1 MNAGAG
7 IFGRSLTYDPALL
20 ASPPCAFAQLLFAP
34 MEGINWLD
42 LFTATDRFL
51 ATIVERNVTLVYV
64 VLFSIFFSE
73 TGLVFMAFLP
83 GDSLLFVAGA
93 VAALPAIEFKGLNV
107 HLLVVII
114 AVAAVLGNTLNY
126 FIGAWLGKKVY
137 DGTIGWIDQQA
148 LMKTHAF
155 FERHG
160 GKTVMIS
167 RFVPV
172 VRSFAPL
179 VAGASG
185 MDFHKFQFFNVLG
198 AGVWVVSLVYGGYLF
213 GNIPLVRDN
222 LGLILVVGIGA
233 VVGPLMLAA
242 FMRLLR
248 RKPRRALK

>member
-1 MNAGAG
+1 
-7 IFGRSLTYDPALL
+7 
-20 ASPPCAFAQLLFAP
+20 

-51 ATIVERNVTLVYV
+51 AAIVERNVVMVYV
-64 VLFSIFFSE
+64 TLFTIFFSE

-83 GDSLLFVAGA
+83 GDSLLFVSGA
-93 VAALPAIEFKGLNV
+93 ISALPAVQDKGLSV

-114 AVAAVLGNTLNY
+114 AAAAVLGNTLNY
-126 FIGAWLGKKVY
+126 FIGSWLGKKVY
-137 DGTIGWIDQQA
+137 DGTIGWIDQDA
-148 LMKTHAF
+148 LKKTHVF

-172 VRSFAPL
+172 IRTFAPL

-185 MDFHKFQFFNVLG
+185 MDIRKFQFFNILG

-213 GNIPLVRDN
+213 GNIALIRDN
-222 LGLILVVGIGA
+222 LGLILLVGIGA
-233 VVGPLMLAA
+233 VAGPLMLAA
-242 FMRLLR
+242 VLRLLR
-248 RKPRRALK
+248 RRKVVRALK

>member
-1 MNAGAG
+1 
-7 IFGRSLTYDPALL
+7 
-20 ASPPCAFAQLLFAP
+20 
-34 MEGINWLD
+34 
-42 LFTATDRFL
+42 
-51 ATIVERNVTLVYV
+51 
-64 VLFSIFFSE
+64 
-73 TGLVFMAFLP
+73 MAFLP

-93 VAALPAIEFKGLNV
+93 VSALPAVEYKGLNV
-107 HLLVVII
+107 HLLVIII

-137 DGTIGWIDQQA
+137 DGTIGWIDQEA

-213 GNIPLVRDN
+213 GNIPLVRAN
-222 LGLILVVGIGA
+222 LGLILIVGIGA
-233 VVGPLMLAA
+233 VVGPLMLTGLI
-242 FMRLLR
+242 RLLR
-248 RKPRRALK
+248 RRKPARVVK

>member
-1 MNAGAG
+1 
-7 IFGRSLTYDPALL
+7 
-20 ASPPCAFAQLLFAP
+20 

-42 LFTATDRFL
+42 LFTSTNRFL
-51 ATIVERNVTLVYV
+51 EAIVERNVVMVYV
-64 VLFSIFFSE
+64 TLFTIFFSE

-93 VAALPAIEFKGLNV
+93 VSAAAEEKGLNV
-107 HLLVVII
+107 HLLVLII
-114 AVAAVLGNTLNY
+114 SVGAVLGNTLNY

-137 DGTIGWIDQQA
+137 DGTIGWIDQAA
-148 LMKTHAF
+148 LMKTHNF
-155 FERHG
+155 YERHG

-185 MDFHKFQFFNVLG
+185 MDFRKFQFYNVLG
-198 AGVWVVSLVYGGYLF
+198 AAVWVVSLVYGGYLF
-213 GNIPLVRDN
+213 GNVPFIKQN

-233 VVGPLMLAA
+233 VLGPLILAA
-242 FMRLLR
+242 LLR
-248 RKPRRALK
+248 FLRRRRPARVLK